1 MKKPSIVINET
12 VYIMPEPKIKL
23 WRIIA
28 EFRDKIKTLSKEL
41 LDEWEK
47 INAVKDDPKAFKAF
61 SKLLNQA
68 NDHGDALMAET
79 VKGKMEV
86 IRVAFELESIEDLPI
101 ATVQILFDE
110 IDAFRTA
117 LISGQAE
124 QLPQAETPTAE

>member
-1 MKKPSIVINET
+1 MKKPSIVINDT

-28 EFRDKIKTLSKEL
+28 EFRDTIKKLSKEL

-47 INAVKDDPKAFKAF
+47 INAVKDDPKALKAF

-79 VKGKMEV
+79 VKGKME
-86 IRVAFELESIEDLPI
+86 IIKIAF
-101 ATVQILFDE
+101 
-110 IDAFRTA
+110 
-117 LISGQAE
+117 
-124 QLPQAETPTAE
+124 

>member
-1 MKKPSIVINET
+1 MKKPSIVINDT

-28 EFRDKIKTLSKEL
+28 EFRDTIKKLSKEL

-47 INAVKDDPKAFKAF
+47 INAVKDDPKALKAF

-101 ATVQILFDE
+101 ATVPILFDE
-110 IDAFRTA
+110 IDAYLTA
-117 LISGQAE
+117 LISGKAE
-124 QLPQAETPTAE
+124 QLPNAETPTAE

>member
-28 EFRDKIKTLSKEL
+28 EFRDKIKKLSKEL

-47 INAVKDDPKAFKAF
+47 INAVKDDPEAVKAF

-68 NDHGDALMAET
+68 NNHGDELLAET
-79 VKGKMEV
+79 VKGKME
-86 IRVAFELESIEDLPI
+86 IIKIAFELDSIEDLPI
-101 ATVQILFDE
+101 SKVPILFDE
-110 IDAFRTA
+110 IDLYLTA
-117 LISGQAE
+117 LISGKAE
-124 QLPQAETPTAE
+124 QLPNAETPATK

>member
-47 INAVKDDPKAFKAF
+47 INAVKDDPKAIKAF

-86 IRVAFELESIEDLPI
+86 IRIAFELESIEELPI
-101 ATVQILFDE
+101 AKVPVLFDE
-110 IDAFRTA
+110 IDAYLTA
-117 LISGQAE
+117 LISDKAE
-124 QLPQAETPTAE
+124 QLPNAETPTAE

>member
-47 INAVKDDPKAFKAF
+47 INAVKDDPKAIKAF

-68 NDHGDALMAET
+68 NDHGDELMAET

-86 IRVAFELESIEDLPI
+86 IRIAFELESIEELPI
-101 ATVQILFDE
+101 AKVPVLFDE
-110 IDAFRTA
+110 IDAYLTA
-117 LISGQAE
+117 LISGKAE
-124 QLPQAETPTAE
+124 QLPNAETPTAE